1 MYSWITLQP
10 LYPVLA
16 SVGSWDCCC
25 CWRLWENKIVT
36 KTWYKKC
43 IYPNRKFQKAKTA
56 QFYKTRI
63 LEQVLR
69 QISKW
74 GREVTP
80 VSATFEYSEPFISFH
95 TKHRWKE
102 RDIYLCNFSSKDSR
116 NLNTAVPCNAC
127 GVLEVEV
134 KIKGQL
140 RRDLVITQCAALTIR
155 LNVWNNNNSIMDKL
169 MVEKSSTPMTFSKK
183 IIMKIII
190 KISNAINININ
201 THNFF
206 LQIINEEDEKFIVC
220 LIG

>member
-43 IYPNRKFQKAKTA
+43 IYPIRKFQKAKTA

-74 GREVTP
+74 GRELTP

-102 RDIYLCNFSSKDSR
+102 GIFTCVIFHPRIVGTWTRQFHAML
-116 NLNTAVPCNAC
+116 AAC
-127 GVLEVEV
+127 WRWRW
-134 KIKGQL
+134 K
-140 RRDLVITQCAALTIR
+140 
-155 LNVWNNNNSIMDKL
+155 
-169 MVEKSSTPMTFSKK
+169 
-183 IIMKIII
+183 
-190 KISNAINININ
+190 
-201 THNFF
+201 
-206 LQIINEEDEKFIVC
+206 
-220 LIG
+220 